1 MRYTQYKKHYFN
13 FARSQIF
20 FFFSS
25 SVVLYHF
32 NSKIHYRLPLLEYYY
47 NSHLKI
53 FSKNLPFKDNFFYLK
68 RLIAS
73 NSTYYLYTLVLLK
86 KELYFHKK
94 VKLLV
99 FFNTHLN
106 KVFQTFNHL
115 YQSFSKTILHLTV
128 NYKVQHILKII
139 KLIKYFKSPKQFQPK
154 LHDITPL
161 QNFVDFNFLT
171 VAQKL

>member
-1 MRYTQYKKHYFN
+1 MHYTQYKKHYFN

-25 SVVLYHF
+25 SVLLYHL

-53 FSKNLPFKDNFFYLK
+53 FSKKLSFKENLFYLK
-68 RLIAS
+68 RLIVS
-73 NSTYYLYTLVLLK
+73 NSICYLYTLALLK

-115 YQSFSKTILHLTV
+115 YQSFSKTVLYLTIS
-128 NYKVQHILKII
+128 YKVQHALKII
-139 KLIKYFKSPKQFQPK
+139 KLIKYFKSSNQPN
-154 LHDITPL
+154 LSYIL
-161 QNFVDFNFLT
+161 
-171 VAQKL
+171 

>member
-1 MRYTQYKKHYFN
+1 MHYTQYKKHYFN
-13 FARSQIF
+13 FVRSQIF

-25 SVVLYHF
+25 SVLLYHF
-32 NSKIHYRLPLLEYYY
+32 NSKIHYHSPLLEYYY

-53 FSKNLPFKDNFFYLK
+53 FSKKLPFKDNLFYLK

-73 NSTYYLYTLVLLK
+73 NSTHYLHILVLLK
-86 KELYFHKK
+86 KELYFHKN

-115 YQSFSKTILHLTV
+115 YHSFSKTVLHLTI
-128 NYKVQHILKII
+128 NYKVHHTLKII
-139 KLIKYFKSPKQFQPK
+139 KLIKYFKISKQLNPS
-154 LHDITPL
+154 LVL
-161 QNFVDFNFLT
+161 
-171 VAQKL
+171 